1 MGMGFDG
8 GLTLA
13 MTVSDLD
20 KAIAWYRDTLGLE
33 LLYKVDEIAWAE
45 MQSPVTRVN
54 VGLGEGEMAT
64 RSGNTVPTFGV
75 TDIVAAKAELDAKG
89 VKTDG
94 DIRHIEGMVK
104 LLTFYDR
111 DDNALMLYQDL
122 SEQG

>member
-1 MGMGFDG
+1 MGIGFDG

-13 MTVSDLD
+13 MTVSNLD
-20 KAIAWYRDTLGLE
+20 KAIEWYRDTLGLE

-54 VGLGEGEMAT
+54 VGLGEGEETT

-75 TDIVAAKAELDAKG
+75 TDIAAAKAELEAKG
-89 VKTDG
+89 VKMDG